1 MPNNLPNT
9 KYVTLSES
17 LSWLAFGDARERTAL
32 NKELAGQVF
41 GISYKEAKQRLET
54 AVTMLTDAACDG
66 KVELCGKYVQPVSR
80 NLSAPLPDASSCLT
94 EPIASIKLRDFRQFD
109 ITIDGL
115 RFGGGLAW
123 LPDEKGRWAVTTPK
137 RTEAYAEV
145 IAHRSHLMRAFSG
158 GGGSAAGINKQTL
171 TPLADSALRKWF
183 EGLPRTKQEVPQE
196 ELLRQ
201 CKMAFP
207 KNRVARQSIRGLTAG
222 RQRGPKGNRP

>member
-32 NKELAGQVF
+32 KKELAGQVF
-41 GISYKEAKQRLET
+41 GISHKDAKQRLET
-54 AVTMLTDAACDG
+54 AVARLTDAAHNG
-66 KVELCGKYVQPVSR
+66 QVELQGKYVQPVSP

-94 EPIASIKLRDFRQFD
+94 QPIAPSKLRDFRLFD

-123 LPDEKGRWAVTTPK
+123 LPDEKGSWTVTTPK

-158 GGGSAAGINKQTL
+158 GGGSAAGSNKQTL
-171 TPLADSALRKWF
+171 TPLADCVLRKWF

-207 KNRVARQSIRGLTAG
+207 QHRVTRPRIRDLTAG
-222 RQRGPKGNRP
+222 RKRGPKGIRP